1 MKKFALMCGL
11 SLLLSFSPVVAEQWY
26 GIAPADQAEAVAVDT
41 LMADVTGWEDKS
53 LLVSGRITD
62 VCTHRGCWAVFEKN
76 GAMLRVSALD
86 HSFALPAD
94 ARGEALAHGVLKRV
108 EVSAEHARH
117 LVEDDGAD
125 SEVLDQAYE
134 YRLVAEGVFL
144 LP

>member
-1 MKKFALMCGL
+1 MNKIALMCGL
-11 SLLLSFSPVVAEQWY
+11 SLLLFFTPVVAEQWY
-26 GIAPADQAEAVAVDT
+26 GVAPADPAESVAVDS
-41 LMADVTGWEDKS
+41 LMADVSGWENKI

-76 GAMLRVSALD
+76 GAMLRVKARD

-108 EVSAEHARH
+108 EVSADHARH

-125 SEVLDQAYE
+125 PEVLEQAYE
-134 YRLVAEGVFL
+134 YRLVAEGVYL
-144 LP
+144 RP